1 MDGCP
6 VRKYPVYVEIVE
18 PVEQRLELAYRQEPR
33 GKGEAGPRDGV
44 GVREEILGKRV
55 AEEVIKE
62 RVELQEGSVDKVTN
76 RNG

>member
-18 PVEQRLELAYRQEPR
+18 PVEQRLELAYRQESR
-33 GKGEAGPRDGV
+33 GKGAPRDGV
-44 GVREEILGKRV
+44 GVRDEILGKRV
-55 AEEVIKE
+55 AEDVIKE
-62 RVELQEGSVDKVTN
+62 QVELQEGSVDKVTN

>member
-18 PVEQRLELAYRQEPR
+18 PVEQRLELAYRQESR
-33 GKGEAGPRDGV
+33 GKGASRDGV
-44 GVREEILGKRV
+44 GVRDEILGKRV
-55 AEEVIKE
+55 AEDVIKE
-62 RVELQEGSVDKVTN
+62 QVELQEGSVDKVTN

>member
-1 MDGCP
+1 M
-6 VRKYPVYVEIVE
+6 YVEIVE
-18 PVEQRLELAYRQEPR
+18 PVEQRLELAYRQDPR
-33 GKGEAGPRDGV
+33 GKGEAGPRDEV
-44 GVREEILGKRV
+44 GVRGGNSGKRV